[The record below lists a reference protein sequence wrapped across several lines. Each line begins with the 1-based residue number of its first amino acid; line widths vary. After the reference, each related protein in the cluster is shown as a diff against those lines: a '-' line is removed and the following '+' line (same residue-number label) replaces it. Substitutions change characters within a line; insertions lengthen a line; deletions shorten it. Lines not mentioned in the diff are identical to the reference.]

1 MIVRTDQSLFSQS
14 PSQFTENINGCFQC
28 VASACVLWCLC
39 FLEQQRTDLAMYM
52 LSSRQFV
59 SVFVRTCCYLTY
71 IFPWDRVY
79 PPSSETILTFSKPA
93 QSMLI
98 HSSTSAA
105 AVSSDKA
112 PRALRSAGGSA
123 ARRFLAV
130 GSGAPTSWVMRGAEV
145 PWGGQTR
152 REMRDQIRSRGGRCV
167 PKIWGG
173 SVGGVSPV
181 KLRFLFTPSAVS
193 PHYWPLH
200 CHFRSRCTL
209 KDGGRLAGGG
219 DRLGGEHKQGIIIH
233 CIPRRS
239 GPDWREQ
246 AGWKLFGAAWR
257 LQREGT
263 SRGNTSELS
272 EWPVNT
278 KQRKKKKTSVRW
290 KVQPSFTVD
299 WFHNRWR

>member
-1 MIVRTDQSLFSQS
+1 MLLFNIHIPLRSCLSSFIWNYFDIFKTRWIDAISQFNVRRCSLEWRSTASSQVCGGKCSTPLPRRWKRSAHFLGDEWRWGAVRRTDQARDARSDS
-14 PSQFTENINGCFQC
+14 
-28 VASACVLWCLC
+28 
-39 FLEQQRTDLAMYM
+39 QQR
-52 LSSRQFV
+52 
-59 SVFVRTCCYLTY
+59 
-71 IFPWDRVY
+71 
-79 PPSSETILTFSKPA
+79 PS
-93 QSMLI
+93 
-98 HSSTSAA
+98 
-105 AVSSDKA
+105 
-112 PRALRSAGGSA
+112 
-123 ARRFLAV
+123 
-130 GSGAPTSWVMRGAEV
+130 
-145 PWGGQTR
+145 
-152 REMRDQIRSRGGRCV
+152 SRGGRCV

-181 KLRFLFTPSAVS
+181 KLCFLFTPSAAS

-278 KQRKKKKTSVRW
+278 KEGKKKKTSVRW

-299 WFHNRWR
+299 WFYNRWR